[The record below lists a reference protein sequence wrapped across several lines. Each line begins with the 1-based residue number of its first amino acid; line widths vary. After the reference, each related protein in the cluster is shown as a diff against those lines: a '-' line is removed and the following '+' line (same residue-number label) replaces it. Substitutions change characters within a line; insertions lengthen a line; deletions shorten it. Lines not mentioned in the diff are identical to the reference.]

1 MFFFFY
7 NFLNYIYPANITKEP
22 FRVLSLYNDGENA
35 ARVVI
40 LNYILLLPV
49 YLDALKDLA

>member
-1 MFFFFY
+1 MVFFFY